1 MSNIFHKAGLFRRK
15 EDGNATIEF
24 VLLFPAFITLFL
36 MGFESGYYMVRNVM
50 LERGV
55 DIAIR
60 DVRLG
65 NGNVPQ
71 FEVLRKRICD
81 EAVMLRDCENSLQ
94 IEIQEVAI
102 QPGGI
107 ATMQTVAR
115 CRNKLDTSANA
126 LDDTT
131 YDVGE
136 ENSMMIVRVCL
147 LQDPL
152 FPTTGI
158 GAGLGVDNIGN
169 YAMIATSAFVN
180 EPGTRSFAAAPTTGG
195 GSVGGS
201 GSGGQ
206 LGDNPSTGGNY

>member
-1 MSNIFHKAGLFRRK
+1 MSKFFQKTGLFRRK

-24 VLLFPAFITLFL
+24 VLLFPAFIMLFL

-94 IEIQEVAI
+94 IEIQEVDIA
-102 QPGGI
+102 PGGI

-115 CRNKLDTSANA
+115 CRNKMDVNENA
-126 LDDTT
+126 LGDTT
-131 YDVGE
+131 FDVGE
-136 ENSMMIVRVCL
+136 ENSMMIVRVCV
-147 LQDPL
+147 LQDPM

-158 GAGLGVDNIGN
+158 GAGLGVDEIGN

-180 EPGTRSFAAAPTTGG
+180 EPGSRAFAALP
-195 GSVGGS
+195 SS
-201 GSGGQ
+201 DDDDDDGGQ
-206 LGDNPSTGGNY
+206 LGNEPSTGDY

>member
-1 MSNIFHKAGLFRRK
+1 MSNLFQKVGLFRRK
-15 EDGNATIEF
+15 DDGNATIEF

-36 MGFESGYYMVRNVM
+36 MGFESGYFMVRNVM

-71 FEVLRKRICD
+71 FEDLRKRICD
-81 EAVMLRDCENSLQ
+81 EAVMLRDCEASLQ
-94 IEIQEVAI
+94 IEVQEIAI
-102 QPGGI
+102 APGGV
-107 ATMQTVAR
+107 ATMDTTPR
-115 CRNKLDTSANA
+115 CRNKMDREANA

-131 YDVGE
+131 YDVGD

-158 GAGLGVDNIGN
+158 GAGLGVDEVGN

-180 EPGTRSFAAAPTTGG
+180 EPGSRAFAAVVTGG
-195 GSVGGS
+195 GDDDDD
-201 GSGGQ
+201 GGQ
-206 LGDNPSTGGNY
+206 LGDDQSAGDY